1 MGDNGSF
8 KEFLDIVSSGS
19 KSTKNNLREKYND
32 KSPTMKNKAV
42 EVSGKFFKDFDK
54 DSRIFLKTL
63 SIGFSVLGVI
73 GFLTLIVLGY
83 STDALLYAIGMAGS
97 FYFLFYKEKRK
108 FNKKLNKNSV
118 DENVVKNNNSR
129 MVKNDV
135 DSRKNSRVSSNGA
148 DNVQKNSKRKVNAS
162 NSGGKRVLTE
172 EEKIERLRRRKER
185 ERQRERENSENNIS
199 NRNNVSSAK
208 KQGSIKRSETQKP
221 TRNISQRGSRK
232 NSGQATV
239 SRKTN
244 VSSNGVKQPINTNRS
259 KNNNIK
265 EPLTREEF
273 LRRKR
278 AQAERAKQNSDSVQK
293 RSQNVGKQ
301 SNGVGKQSNGG
312 VNNVGERKKRVLTPE
327 QKKEIIRRR
336 RLAERR
342 RMEENNE

>member
-1 MGDNGSF
+1 MGNNGSF
-8 KEFLDIVSSGS
+8 KEFLDIVGSGS

-32 KSPTMKNKAV
+32 KSPAMKNKAV
-42 EVSGKFFKDFDK
+42 EVSGKIFKDFDK

-63 SIGFSVLGVI
+63 SIGFSFLGII

-97 FYFLFYKEKRK
+97 FYFLFYKEK
-108 FNKKLNKNSV
+108 KKLNKNSV
-118 DENVVKNNNSR
+118 DESIIKNDKNSR
-129 MVKNDV
+129 KV
-135 DSRKNSRVSSNGA
+135 SRVSSTGS
-148 DNVQKNSKRKVNAS
+148 DNVQKSSKRKVNVN

-185 ERQRERENSENNIS
+185 ARQQERENSKNNIS
-199 NRNNVSSAK
+199 DRNNVPRVR
-208 KQGSIKRSETQKP
+208 KQGSTNRSETQKS
-221 TRNISQRGSRK
+221 TRNVSQQGARK
-232 NSGQATV
+232 SSGQSPV

-244 VSSNGVKQPINTNRS
+244 VNSNGVKQPVNANRS
-259 KNNNIK
+259 KNNNTK

-278 AQAERAKQNSDSVQK
+278 AQAERVKQNSGSVQK

-301 SNGVGKQSNGG
+301 NSNVGKQNSDS
-312 VNNVGERKKRVLTPE
+312 VNNVGERRKRVLTPE

-336 RLAERR
+336 RLAEQRR
-342 RMEENNE
+342 REENNE